1 VARLVVTATLH
12 NLVYGFSLAFLPQNL
27 LYALIGS
34 ALGTFIGVLPGLGP
48 VTTIAVLLP
57 VTYQA
62 GSPLGAIIM
71 LASIY
76 YGAMYG
82 GSTTSILLRVP
93 GEAASVVTII
103 DGYEMAKQGRAGPA
117 LAIAAIGSFVAGT
130 AAVVGLTFVG
140 PAFAYWAL
148 DFGPPEYFALA
159 LFGLFLASTLG
170 GGPPLRGIAMALA
183 GLLFGLVGLDTMN
196 GDARFTLG
204 ILKLTSGLDV
214 VPLMMG
220 LFGIGEILFNLE
232 QSVTGD
238 LVAKKI
244 GRLMPNRQEWRDSSG
259 AIGRG
264 TVIGFLIGL
273 IPGGGAILGAMVSYM
288 VEKRVSKHPESFG
301 RGNIAG
307 VAGPESANNSA
318 ASSSFIPLL
327 TLGLP
332 GNAVTAVL
340 LAALM
345 VQNVQPGPLMF
356 QQHPDVFWGVIA
368 SMYVGNVMLLIL
380 NLPLVGL
387 WVQLLRVPF
396 WLLGPGVVAI
406 AVIGSYSLNNDFFD
420 VGALV
425 VSGGFGYLLRKANF
439 DTGPFVMA
447 FVLANTVDTSLRQS
461 LLMGDGSP
469 FILISRP
476 ISGTIVAAGVL
487 FALAQILGARRR
499 ARIAADERPAP

>member
-1 VARLVVTATLH
+1 VIDTLH
-12 NLVYGFSLAFLPQNL
+12 NLFYGFSLALEPQNL
-27 LYALIGS
+27 LYALLGS
-34 ALGTFIGVLPGLGP
+34 LLGTLVGVLPGLGP

-57 VTYQA
+57 ITYQA

-117 LAIAAIGSFVAGT
+117 LAVAAIGSFVAGT
-130 AAVVGLTFVG
+130 VAVLGLTFVG
-140 PAFAYWAL
+140 PVFARWAL

-159 LFGLFLASTLG
+159 VFGLSLASTLG
-170 GGPPLRGIAMALA
+170 SGPPLRGIGMALA
-183 GLLFGLVGLDTMN
+183 GLLFGLVGLDTMTA
-196 GDARFTLG
+196 DARFTLG
-204 ILKLTSGLDV
+204 VLKLASGLDV

-220 LFGIGEILFNLE
+220 LFGVGEILFNLE
-232 QSVTGD
+232 QHSTGEFA
-238 LVAKKI
+238 AKKI
-244 GRLMPNRQEWRDSSG
+244 GRLMPNRQEWRQSGG

-264 TVIGFLIGL
+264 TIVGFLVGL
-273 IPGGGAILGAMVSYM
+273 IPGGGAILAAMISYM
-288 VEKRVSKHPESFG
+288 VEKRVSKEPETFG
-301 RGNIAG
+301 KGNIAG
-307 VAGPESANNSA
+307 VAGPEAANNSA
-318 ASSSFIPLL
+318 ASASFIPLL

-356 QQHPDVFWGVIA
+356 QQNADVFWGVIA

-396 WLLGPGVVAI
+396 WLLGPGVLAI
-406 AVIGSYSLNNDFFD
+406 AAIGSYSLHNDFFD

-425 VSGGFGYLLRKANF
+425 VSGGLGYLLRKANF

-447 FVLANTVDTSLRQS
+447 FVLAGIVDTSLRQS
-461 LLMGDGSP
+461 LLMGDGNP
-469 FILISRP
+469 LILFTRP
-476 ISGTIVAAGVL
+476 ISGTIIAIGIAFAA
-487 FALAQILGARRR
+487 AQIYGARRR
-499 ARIAADERPAP
+499 LRLSSP